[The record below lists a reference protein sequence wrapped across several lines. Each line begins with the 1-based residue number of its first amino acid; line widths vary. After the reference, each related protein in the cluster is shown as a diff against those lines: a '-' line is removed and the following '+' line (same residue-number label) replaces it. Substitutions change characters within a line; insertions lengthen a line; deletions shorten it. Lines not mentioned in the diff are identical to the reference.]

1 MGWGVGSTAS
11 WSWCIPRF
19 IPLWFHPPQYKML
32 MLPQQ
37 TLGTCSKFACQDSML
52 ASKTTLTLSLNA
64 LPWML
69 NWLCCVLLLKKAGR
83 SYLCSMEKKWEYFL
97 TWSEIFQH
105 FPSVHQKIWWI
116 CSTCLL
122 SIDSMHGESPAKYNP
137 TEPIPLQVKY
147 VAVKCI
153 VEPTD
158 LAIVFELWRHLP
170 NDAVLTPA
178 ISPVTGRLVE
188 GGSILFLPVQVERTC
203 PRAWHEEMHLSL
215 CGSCFN
221 TWSGWKYCTQ
231 CHVISF

>member
-83 SYLCSMEKKWEYFL
+83 SYLCSMEKKWESIF
-97 TWSEIFQH
+97 WPDRKFFNIFQ
-105 FPSVHQKIWWI
+105 V
-116 CSTCLL
+116 
-122 SIDSMHGESPAKYNP
+122 SIKKYGES
-137 TEPIPLQVKY
+137 V
-147 VAVKCI
+147 V
-153 VEPTD
+153 
-158 LAIVFELWRHLP
+158 LACCQ
-170 NDAVLTPA
+170 
-178 ISPVTGRLVE
+178 S
-188 GGSILFLPVQVERTC
+188 
-203 PRAWHEEMHLSL
+203 
-215 CGSCFN
+215 
-221 TWSGWKYCTQ
+221 TQ
-231 CHVISF
+231 CMVSHRQSTTRQSPSLSRSNTRYWAQL